1 MGILFNIMRR
11 ALYPIII
18 AIIFNQVNDLKN
30 QVSKLEKQYV
40 PSVDEATKQIMK
52 EESMAKK
59 FEEKEL
65 QKLRNDEK
73 NAPSQDQ
80 INQKI
85 LKEEAIAKKY
95 EEKELNKY
103 EAIAKKEL

>member
-52 EESMAKK
+52 DESMAKK
-59 FEEKEL
+59 FENKEL
-65 QKLRNDEK
+65 DKLKDTTK
-73 NAPSQDQ
+73 NAPSQDK
-80 INQKI
+80 INGETKQYESI
-85 LKEEAIAKKY
+85 VKKY

-103 EAIAKKEL
+103 